1 MILRRLP
8 RLPQRQGANI
18 DPRRVAMN
26 GVRVPSFFRLSL
38 VLCGLLVSAPFL
50 NPYHTYPLLTFHTEW
65 LAFAIGLAALAAIA
79 VTPSGNAVPIPRMCI
94 GLFLVTALLVL
105 QAALG
110 QVAYPLRSATGAL
123 YTAWAG
129 LLVMLGA
136 WLRSE
141 LGEAAV
147 SRTLQWWIAAAGLLA
162 AVSGF
167 VQYYHV
173 PLPAGGA
180 YVAIQPL
187 NAMFGTVNQ
196 PNNFADYLGCALIS
210 VAFLHARSA
219 LGLLPAVLIALPL
232 AVAMA
237 LSGSRASWGYFA
249 IALAIVPLLR
259 LGGHPPEARRILQ
272 LACLALAVFVLVQ
285 ILNLYTGIFVGPE
298 GRPSSS
304 GERLMRYLEI
314 GATGERPIRLQLFL
328 YAWLMFLANPFL
340 GVGFG
345 EYASRAFELAA
356 GLGSGSPPGLDRHS
370 HNLFLQLLAET
381 GIVGLSCVAIPLVH
395 WLWRMPWRSLTPER
409 CWMIGALAVIGLHSM
424 VEFPLWHA
432 NFLGMFAL
440 LFGAA
445 SPGGVSIA
453 PTRLRRGLVLV
464 VVLAGGL
471 TARGVWS
478 DYRAFERWYGAV
490 ETKSARG
497 EIPGSSD
504 LDDLMKLREGSL
516 FGPYFERIASEAIAI
531 DEEDLGDK
539 LALNTQ
545 VMRAYPMPSVVLRQV
560 ALLALSGRDAD
571 AARALRAAA
580 TVYPQWTREWLPT
593 LEKLAADRPA
603 RFSGLL
609 DLARA
614 QLGGGKP

>member
-1 MILRRLP
+1 
-8 RLPQRQGANI
+8 
-18 DPRRVAMN
+18 MN
-26 GVRVPSFFRLSL
+26 GMRVPSSLRLSL

-50 NPYHTYPLLTFHTEW
+50 NPYHGYPLLTFHTEW

-79 VTPSGNAVPIPRMCI
+79 IAPSGAAVPIPAICVGI
-94 GLFLVTALLVL
+94 FLLTALLVL

-123 YTAWAG
+123 YAMWAG
-129 LLVMLGA
+129 LLAMLGA

-147 SRTLQWWIAAAGLLA
+147 SRALQWWIGAAGLLA
-162 AVSGF
+162 AASGF
-167 VQYYHV
+167 VQYYHI
-173 PLPAGGA
+173 PLPGAGVYIA
-180 YVAIQPL
+180 AQPT
-187 NAMFGTVNQ
+187 NWMFGTVGQ
-196 PNNFADYLGCALIS
+196 PNNFADYLGCAVIS
-210 VAFLHARSA
+210 VAFLHARNA
-219 LGLLPAVLIALPL
+219 LGLLPALLIALPL
-232 AVAMA
+232 AAGMA

-259 LGGHPPEARRILQ
+259 LGGHPREAKRILQ
-272 LACLALAVFVLVQ
+272 LACFALAVFLLVQ

-304 GERLMRYLEI
+304 GERLIRYLEI
-314 GATGERPIRLQLFL
+314 AGAGERPIRFQLFL
-328 YAWLMFLANPFL
+328 YAWLMFLSHPLL

-345 EYASRAFELAA
+345 EYAWRAFELSAQ
-356 GLGSGSPPGLDRHS
+356 LGSASPPGLDRHS

-381 GIVGLSCVAIPLVH
+381 GIAGMSCVAIPLVS
-395 WLWRMPWRSLTPER
+395 WFWRMPWRSLTSER
-409 CWMIGALAVIGLHSM
+409 CWMIGVLAVIGLHSM

-445 SPGGVSIA
+445 SPGGAAVA
-453 PTRLRRGLVLV
+453 PTRLRRALVLV

-478 DYRAFERWYGAV
+478 DYVSFESWYLAV
-490 ETKSARG
+490 ETKLARG
-497 EIPGSSD
+497 GTPGSSD
-504 LDDLMKLREGSL
+504 LDELMKLREGSF

-560 ALLALSGRDAD
+560 ALLALSGRDAE

-580 TVYPQWTREWLPT
+580 TVYPQWTREWLPM

>member
-1 MILRRLP
+1 
-8 RLPQRQGANI
+8 
-18 DPRRVAMN
+18 MN
-26 GVRVPSFFRLSL
+26 GMRVPSSLRLSL

-50 NPYHTYPLLTFHTEW
+50 NPYHGYPLLTFHTEW

-79 VTPSGNAVPIPRMCI
+79 VTPSRNAIPIPGMCG
-94 GLFLVTALLVL
+94 GLFLLTVLLVL

-123 YTAWAG
+123 YAMWAG
-129 LLVMLGA
+129 LLAMLGA

-147 SRTLQWWIAAAGLLA
+147 SRALQWWIGAAGLLA
-162 AVSGF
+162 AASGF
-167 VQYYHV
+167 VQYYHI
-173 PLPAGGA
+173 PLPGAGVYIA
-180 YVAIQPL
+180 AQPT
-187 NAMFGTVNQ
+187 NWMFGTVGQ
-196 PNNFADYLGCALIS
+196 PNNFADYLGCAVIS
-210 VAFLHARSA
+210 VAFLHARNS
-219 LGLLPAVLIALPL
+219 LGLLPALLIALPL
-232 AVAMA
+232 AAGMA
-237 LSGSRASWGYFA
+237 LSGSRASWGYFV
-249 IALAIVPLLR
+249 IALALVPLLR
-259 LGGHPPEARRILQ
+259 LGGHPREAKRILQ
-272 LACLALAVFVLVQ
+272 VACFALAAFLLVQ

-304 GERLMRYLEI
+304 GERLIRYLEI
-314 GATGERPIRLQLFL
+314 GATGERPIRFQLFL
-328 YAWLMFLANPFL
+328 YAWLMFLSNPLL

-345 EYASRAFELAA
+345 EYAWRALELSAE
-356 GLGSGSPPGLDRHS
+356 LGGGSPPGLDRHS

-381 GIVGLSCVAIPLVH
+381 GIAGLSCVAIPLVS
-395 WLWRMPWRSLTPER
+395 WFWRMPWRSLTPDR
-409 CWMIGALAVIGLHSM
+409 CWMIGVLAVIGLHSM

-445 SPGGVSIA
+445 SPGGAAVA
-453 PTRLRRGLVLV
+453 PTRLRRALVLV
-464 VVLAGGL
+464 VALAGGL

-478 DYRAFERWYGAV
+478 DYVSFESWYLAV
-490 ETKSARG
+490 EAKSARG

-571 AARALRAAA
+571 AVRTLRAAT
-580 TVYPQWTREWLPT
+580 TVYPQWTRKWLPT
-593 LEKLAADRPA
+593 LERLAGERPA

-614 QLGGGKP
+614 RLGEGRP

>member
-18 DPRRVAMN
+18 DPRRVAMT
-26 GVRVPSFFRLSL
+26 GMLLPSSLRLSL
-38 VLCGLLVSAPFL
+38 VLCVLLFSAPFL
-50 NPYHTYPLLTFHTEW
+50 NPYHGYPLLTFHAEW

-79 VTPSGNAVPIPRMCI
+79 VAPSRNAVPIP
-94 GLFLVTALLVL
+94 GLCVGLLLVTALLVL

-123 YTAWAG
+123 YTSWAA

-136 WLRSE
+136 WVRSE

-147 SRTLQWWIAAAGLLA
+147 SRALQWWIAAAGLLA

-180 YVAIQPL
+180 YVAIQPI

-237 LSGSRASWGYFA
+237 LSGSRSSWGYFA
-249 IALAIVPLLR
+249 IAFAIVPLLR
-259 LGGHPPEARRILQ
+259 LGGHPPQAKRILR
-272 LACLALAVFVLVQ
+272 LACSALAVFLLIQ
-285 ILNLYTGIFVGPE
+285 ILNLYTEIFLGPE
-298 GRPSSS
+298 GAPTSS
-304 GERLMRYLEI
+304 GERLMRYLEVG
-314 GATGERPIRLQLFL
+314 GAGERPIRFQLFL
-328 YAWLMFLANPFL
+328 YAWLMFLSHPLL

-345 EYASRAFELAA
+345 EYAWRAFELSAQ
-356 GLGSGSPPGLDRHS
+356 LGSASPPGLDRHS

-381 GIVGLSCVAIPLVH
+381 GITGLSCVAIPLVS
-395 WLWRMPWRSLTPER
+395 WFWRMPWRSLTPDR
-409 CWMIGALAVIGLHSM
+409 CWMIGVLAVIGLHSM

-445 SPGGVSIA
+445 SPGGAAVA
-453 PTRLRRGLVLV
+453 PTRLRRALVLV

-478 DYRAFERWYGAV
+478 DYVSFESWYLAV
-490 ETKSARG
+490 ETKLARG
-497 EIPGSSD
+497 GTPGSSD
-504 LDDLMKLREGSL
+504 LDELMKLREVSF

-560 ALLALSGRDAD
+560 ALLALPGRDAD

-580 TVYPQWTREWLPT
+580 TVYPQ
-593 LEKLAADRPA
+593 
-603 RFSGLL
+603 
-609 DLARA
+609 
-614 QLGGGKP
+614 

>member
-1 MILRRLP
+1 MTNGP
-8 RLPQRQGANI
+8 R
-18 DPRRVAMN
+18 V
-26 GVRVPSFFRLSL
+26 SLSL
-38 VLCGLLVSAPFL
+38 RFCLALCGLLVSAPFL
-50 NPYHTYPLLTFHTEW
+50 NPYHTYPLLTFYTEW

-79 VTPSGNAVPIPRMCI
+79 VAPSRNAVPIPGLCV
-94 GLFLVTALLVL
+94 GLFLLTALLVL

-123 YTAWAG
+123 YAIWAG
-129 LLVMLGA
+129 LLAILGA

-147 SRTLQWWIAAAGLLA
+147 SRALQAWVAAAGLLA
-162 AVSGF
+162 AASGF

-173 PLPAGGA
+173 PLPAAGA
-180 YVAIQPL
+180 YVAVQPI

-196 PNNFADYLGCALIS
+196 PNNFADYLGCAVIS
-210 VAFLHARSA
+210 VAFLHARKA
-219 LGLLPAVLIALPL
+219 LSLLPAMLIALPL
-232 AVAMA
+232 AGGMA
-237 LSGSRASWGYFA
+237 LSGSRGSWGYFA
-249 IALAIVPLLR
+249 IALAVVPLLR
-259 LGGHPPEARRILQ
+259 LGGHSREARRILQ
-272 LACLALAVFVLVQ
+272 LACFALAVFLLVQ

-304 GERLMRYLEI
+304 GERLIRYLEI
-314 GATGERPIRLQLFL
+314 GGTGERPIRFQLFL
-328 YAWLMFLANPFL
+328 YAWLMFLSNPLL

-345 EYASRAFELAA
+345 EYAWRAFELSAEVA
-356 GLGSGSPPGLDRHS
+356 GGSPPGLDRHS

-381 GIVGLSCVAIPLVH
+381 GIVGLSCVAIPLVY
-395 WLWRMPWRSLTPER
+395 WFRRMPWRSLTPDR
-409 CWMIGALAVIGLHSM
+409 CWMIGILAVIGLHSM

-445 SPGGVSIA
+445 SPGGAAVA

-464 VVLAGGL
+464 VVLAGSL
-471 TARGVWS
+471 TACGVWS
-478 DYRAFERWYGAV
+478 DYRSFERWYAAL
-490 ETKSARG
+490 ETKLARG
-497 EIPGSSD
+497 GTPGSGD
-504 LDDLMKLREGSL
+504 LDDLMKLRESSL

-531 DEEDLGDK
+531 DEEGLGDK

-560 ALLALSGRDAD
+560 ALLALSGLDAD
-571 AARALRAAA
+571 AVRTLRAAT
-580 TVYPQWTREWLPT
+580 TVYPQRTREWLPT
-593 LEKLAADRPA
+593 LEKLAGARPA

-609 DLARA
+609 GLARA
-614 QLGGGKP
+614 QLGDGRP

>member
-1 MILRRLP
+1 
-8 RLPQRQGANI
+8 
-18 DPRRVAMN
+18 MN
-26 GVRVPSFFRLSL
+26 GMRVPSSLRLSL

-50 NPYHTYPLLTFHTEW
+50 NPYHGYPLLTFHTEW

-79 VTPSGNAVPIPRMCI
+79 IAPSGAAVPIPAICVGI
-94 GLFLVTALLVL
+94 FLLTALLVL

-123 YTAWAG
+123 YAMWAG
-129 LLVMLGA
+129 LLAMLGA

-147 SRTLQWWIAAAGLLA
+147 SRALQWWIGAAGLLA
-162 AVSGF
+162 AASGF

-173 PLPAGGA
+173 PLPAAGA
-180 YVAIQPL
+180 YVAVQPI

-196 PNNFADYLGCALIS
+196 PNNFADYLGCAVIS
-210 VAFLHARSA
+210 VAFLHARNA
-219 LGLLPAVLIALPL
+219 LGLLPALLIALPL
-232 AVAMA
+232 AAGMA

-259 LGGHPPEARRILQ
+259 LGGHPREAKRILQ
-272 LACLALAVFVLVQ
+272 LACLALAVFLLVQ

-304 GERLMRYLEI
+304 GERLIRYLEI
-314 GATGERPIRLQLFL
+314 AGAGERPIRFQLFL
-328 YAWLMFLANPFL
+328 YAWLMFLSHPLL

-345 EYASRAFELAA
+345 EYAWRAFELSAQ
-356 GLGSGSPPGLDRHS
+356 LGSASPPGLDRHS

-381 GIVGLSCVAIPLVH
+381 GIAGMSCVAIPLVS
-395 WLWRMPWRSLTPER
+395 WFWRMPWRSLTSER
-409 CWMIGALAVIGLHSM
+409 CWMIGVLAVIGLHSM

-445 SPGGVSIA
+445 SPGGAAVA
-453 PTRLRRGLVLV
+453 PTRLRRALVLV
-464 VVLAGGL
+464 VALAGGL

-478 DYRAFERWYGAV
+478 DYVSFESWYLAV
-490 ETKSARG
+490 ETKLARG
-497 EIPGSSD
+497 GTPGSSD
-504 LDDLMKLREGSL
+504 LDELMKLREGSF

-571 AARALRAAA
+571 AVRTLRAAT
-580 TVYPQWTREWLPT
+580 TVYPQWTRQWLPT
-593 LEKLAADRPA
+593 LEKLAGDRPA

-614 QLGGGKP
+614 RLGDRRP

>member
-1 MILRRLP
+1 MTDD
-8 RLPQRQGANI
+8 A
-18 DPRRVAMN
+18 RV
-26 GVRVPSFFRLSL
+26 SFSLRLSIA
-38 VLCGLLVSAPFL
+38 LCGLLVSAPFL
-50 NPYHTYPLLTFHTEW
+50 NPYHSYPLLTFYTEW

-79 VTPSGNAVPIPRMCI
+79 VTLSRNALPIPGMCV
-94 GLFLVTALLVL
+94 GLLLLTALLVL

-123 YTAWAG
+123 YTSWAA

-141 LGEAAV
+141 LGEASLA
-147 SRTLQWWIAAAGLLA
+147 RALQWWVAAAGFLA
-162 AVSGF
+162 AASGF

-173 PLPAGGA
+173 PLPGVGVYIAA
-180 YVAIQPL
+180 QPT
-187 NAMFGTVNQ
+187 NWMFGTVGQ
-196 PNNFADYLGCALIS
+196 PNNFADYLGCAVIS
-210 VAFLHARSA
+210 VAFLHARNA
-219 LGLLPAVLIALPL
+219 LSLLPTLLVALPL
-232 AVAMA
+232 AAGMA
-237 LSGSRASWGYFA
+237 LSGSRGSWGYVVIAFA
-249 IALAIVPLLR
+249 FVPLLR
-259 LGGHPPEARRILQ
+259 LGGHSREAKRVLQ
-272 LACLALAVFVLVQ
+272 LACFALALFVLVQ

-304 GERLMRYLEI
+304 GERLIRYLEI
-314 GATGERPIRLQLFL
+314 GGTGERPIRFQLFL
-328 YAWLMFLANPFL
+328 YAWLMFLSSPLL

-345 EYASRAFELAA
+345 EYAWRAFELSA
-356 GLGSGSPPGLDRHS
+356 GLASGSPPGLDRHS
-370 HNLFLQLLAET
+370 HNLVLQLLAET
-381 GIVGLSCVAIPLVH
+381 GIAGLSCIAIPLVC
-395 WLWRMPWRSLTPER
+395 WFWRMPWRSLTPER
-409 CWMIGALAVIGLHSM
+409 CWMIGVLAVIGLHSM

-464 VVLAGGL
+464 VALAGGL
-471 TARGVWS
+471 TALGVWS
-478 DYRAFERWYGAV
+478 DYRSFEYWYRAV
-490 ETKSARG
+490 EAKSARG
-497 EIPGSSD
+497 EIVGSSD
-504 LDDLMKLREGSL
+504 LDDLMKLREGSV
-516 FGPYFERIASEAIAI
+516 FGPYFERIASEAIAM

-571 AARALRAAA
+571 AVRTLRAAT
-580 TVYPQWTREWLPT
+580 TVYPRWTREWLPT
-593 LEKLAADRPA
+593 LEKLAADRA
-603 RFSGLL
+603 SRFSGLL

-614 QLGGGKP
+614 RLGDGQP

>member
-1 MILRRLP
+1 M
-8 RLPQRQGANI
+8 
-18 DPRRVAMN
+18 RV
-26 GVRVPSFFRLSL
+26 SLSL
-38 VLCGLLVSAPFL
+38 RFCLALCGLLVSAPFL
-50 NPYHTYPLLTFHTEW
+50 NPYHSYPLLTFYTEW

-79 VTPSGNAVPIPRMCI
+79 MTPSGAVAPIPAICV
-94 GLFLVTALLVL
+94 GLFLLTVLLVL

-123 YTAWAG
+123 YAIWAG
-129 LLVMLGA
+129 LLAVLGA

-147 SRTLQWWIAAAGLLA
+147 SRALQWWIAAAGLLA
-162 AVSGF
+162 AASGF
-167 VQYYHV
+167 VQYYHL
-173 PLPAGGA
+173 PLPAAA
-180 YVAIQPL
+180 YVAVQPI

-196 PNNFADYLGCALIS
+196 PNNFADYLACAVIS
-210 VAFLHARSA
+210 VAFLHARNA
-219 LGLLPAVLIALPL
+219 LSLLPALLTALPL
-232 AVAMA
+232 AAGMA

-249 IALAIVPLLR
+249 TALAIVPLLR
-259 LGGHPPEARRILQ
+259 LGGHPSEAKRILR
-272 LACLALAVFVLVQ
+272 LACFALAAFLLVQ

-304 GERLMRYLEI
+304 GERLMRYLEV
-314 GATGERPIRLQLFL
+314 GGTGERPIRLQLFL
-328 YAWLMFLANPFL
+328 YAWLMFLSNPLL

-345 EYASRAFELAA
+345 EYAWRAFELSAE
-356 GLGSGSPPGLDRHS
+356 LGGGSPPGLDRHS

-381 GIVGLSCVAIPLVH
+381 GIAGLLCIAIPLAS
-395 WLWRMPWRSLTPER
+395 WFWRMPWRSLTPER
-409 CWMIGALAVIGLHSM
+409 CWMIGVLAVIGLHSM

-445 SPGGVSIA
+445 SSGGASVA
-453 PTRLRRGLVLV
+453 PTRLRRGLLLV

-478 DYRAFERWYGAV
+478 DYRSFERWYLAV
-490 ETKSARG
+490 ETKVARG
-497 EIPGSSD
+497 ETPVSSD
-504 LDDLMKLREGSL
+504 LGDLMKLREGSL

-531 DEEDLGDK
+531 DDEDLGDK

-560 ALLALSGRDAD
+560 ALLALSGHDAD
-571 AARALRAAA
+571 AVRTLRAAT
-580 TVYPQWTREWLPT
+580 TVYPHWTREWLPT
-593 LEKLAADRPA
+593 LEKLAGDRPA

-609 DLARA
+609 DLART
-614 QLGGGKP
+614 QLGSGQP

>member
-1 MILRRLP
+1 VTN
-8 RLPQRQGANI
+8 GA
-18 DPRRVAMN
+18 RVSLS
-26 GVRVPSFFRLSL
+26 VRFCLA
-38 VLCGLLVSAPFL
+38 LCGLLVSAPFL
-50 NPYHTYPLLTFHTEW
+50 NPYHTYPLLTFYTEW
-65 LAFAIGLAALAAIA
+65 LAFAIGLVALAAIA
-79 VTPSGNAVPIPRMCI
+79 IGPSRNAVPVPAMSV
-94 GLFLVTALLVL
+94 GLFAFTAVLAL

-123 YTAWAG
+123 YSIWAG

-147 SRTLQWWIAAAGLLA
+147 SRALQGWVAAAGLLA
-162 AVSGF
+162 AASGF
-167 VQYYHV
+167 VQYYHL

-180 YVAIQPL
+180 YMAAQPA
-187 NAMFGTVNQ
+187 NWMFGTVNQ
-196 PNNFADYLGCALIS
+196 PNNFADYLGCAVIS
-210 VAFLHARSA
+210 VAFLHARNA
-219 LGLLPAVLIALPL
+219 LSLLPALLIALPL
-232 AVAMA
+232 AAGMA
-237 LSGSRASWGYFA
+237 LSGSRGSWGYVV
-249 IALAIVPLLR
+249 IALALVPLLR
-259 LGGHPPEARRILQ
+259 LGGHSREAKRVLY
-272 LACLALAVFVLVQ
+272 LASFALAVFLLVQ

-298 GRPSSS
+298 GRPNSS
-304 GERLMRYLEI
+304 GDRLMRYLEI
-314 GATGERPIRLQLFL
+314 GGGTGERPIRVQLLL
-328 YAWLMFLANPFL
+328 YAWLMFLSSPLL

-345 EYASRAFELAA
+345 EYAWHAFELSAELP
-356 GLGSGSPPGLDRHS
+356 GGGPPGLDRHS

-381 GIVGLSCVAIPLVH
+381 GMVGLLCIAVPLVA
-395 WLWRMPWRSLTPER
+395 WFWRIPWRSLTPER
-409 CWMIGALAVIGLHSM
+409 CWTIGVLAVIGLHSM

-445 SPGGVSIA
+445 SPGGAAVA

-464 VVLAGGL
+464 VVLAGSL

-490 ETKSARG
+490 EARGARG
-497 EIPGSSD
+497 ESPGSSD
-504 LDDLMKLREGSL
+504 LDGLMKLREGSF
-516 FGPYFERIASEAIAI
+516 FGPYFERIASEAIAL

-560 ALLALSGRDAD
+560 ALLALSGRDAG
-571 AARALRAAA
+571 AVRTLRAAIR
-580 TVYPQWTREWLPT
+580 VYPQWTRKWLPT
-593 LEKLAADRPA
+593 LEKLTRDRPA

-609 DLARA
+609 DLARV
-614 QLGGGKP
+614 QLGDGSR

>member
-1 MILRRLP
+1 VTDGPRVTLPLRLC
-8 RLPQRQGANI
+8 LT
-18 DPRRVAMN
+18 
-26 GVRVPSFFRLSL
+26 
-38 VLCGLLVSAPFL
+38 LCGLLVSAPFL
-50 NPYHTYPLLTFHTEW
+50 NPYHSYPLLTFYTEW

-79 VTPSGNAVPIPRMCI
+79 ATPSRNAVPIPGMCV
-94 GLFLVTALLVL
+94 GLFVLTALLVL

-123 YTAWAG
+123 YTSWAG
-129 LLVMLGA
+129 LLVILGA

-141 LGEAAV
+141 LGAAAV
-147 SRTLQWWIAAAGLLA
+147 SRALQWWIGAAGLLA
-162 AVSGF
+162 AASGF

-173 PLPAGGA
+173 PLPAAGA
-180 YVAIQPL
+180 YVAEQAI

-210 VAFLHARSA
+210 VAFLHARNA
-219 LGLLPAVLIALPL
+219 LSLLPALLIALPL
-232 AVAMA
+232 AAGMA
-237 LSGSRASWGYFA
+237 LSGSRGSWGYFA

-259 LGGHPPEARRILQ
+259 LGGHPPEAKRILR
-272 LACLALAVFVLVQ
+272 LACLALAVFLLVQ

-304 GERLMRYLEI
+304 GERLMRYLEV
-314 GATGERPIRLQLFL
+314 GGTGERPIRLQLFL
-328 YAWLMFLANPFL
+328 YAWLMFLSNPLL

-345 EYASRAFELAA
+345 EYAWRAFELSA
-356 GLGSGSPPGLDRHS
+356 GLGSGSPAGLDRHS

-381 GIVGLSCVAIPLVH
+381 GITGLSCVAIPLVY
-395 WLWRMPWRSLTPER
+395 WFWRMPWRSLTPER
-409 CWMIGALAVIGLHSM
+409 CWMIGVLSVIGLHSM

-445 SPGGVSIA
+445 SPGGASVG

-471 TARGVWS
+471 TAHGVWS
-478 DYRAFERWYGAV
+478 DYRSFERWYLEV
-490 ETKSARG
+490 ETKLARKG
-497 EIPGSSD
+497 TPGSSD
-504 LDDLMKLREGSL
+504 LDDLMKLREGSP

-531 DEEDLGDK
+531 DEEGLGDK
-539 LALNTQ
+539 LALNSQ

-560 ALLALSGRDAD
+560 ALLALSGRDAE

-580 TVYPQWTREWLPT
+580 TVYPQWTRKWLPT

-603 RFSGLL
+603 QFSGLL

-614 QLGGGKP
+614 QLGGGQP

>member
-1 MILRRLP
+1 MTDGARASLPLRLC
-8 RLPQRQGANI
+8 LA
-18 DPRRVAMN
+18 
-26 GVRVPSFFRLSL
+26 
-38 VLCGLLVSAPFL
+38 LCGLLVSAPFL
-50 NPYHTYPLLTFHTEW
+50 NPYHSYPLLTFYTEW

-79 VTPSGNAVPIPRMCI
+79 VTPSRNAVPIPGMCV
-94 GLFLVTALLVL
+94 GLLLVTALLVL

-123 YTAWAG
+123 YTSWAA

-136 WLRSE
+136 WVRSE

-147 SRTLQWWIAAAGLLA
+147 SRALQWWIAAAGLLA
-162 AVSGF
+162 AASGF
-167 VQYYHV
+167 VQYYHI

-180 YVAIQPL
+180 YVAVQPI

-196 PNNFADYLGCALIS
+196 PNNFADYLGCAVIS
-210 VAFLHARSA
+210 VAFLHARNA
-219 LGLLPAVLIALPL
+219 LGLLPALLIALPL
-232 AVAMA
+232 AAGMA
-237 LSGSRASWGYFA
+237 LSGSRSSWAYFA
-249 IALAIVPLLR
+249 IAFATVPLLR
-259 LGGHPPEARRILQ
+259 LGGHPPEAKRILR
-272 LACLALAVFVLVQ
+272 LSCFALAVFLLVQ

-298 GRPSSS
+298 GTPSSS
-304 GERLMRYLEI
+304 GERLMRYLEL
-314 GATGERPIRLQLFL
+314 GGTGERPIRLQLFL
-328 YAWLMFLANPFL
+328 YAWLMFLSSPLL

-345 EYASRAFELAA
+345 EYAWRAFELAA
-356 GLGSGSPPGLDRHS
+356 GLGAGSPPGLDRHS

-395 WLWRMPWRSLTPER
+395 WFWRMPWRSLTLDR
-409 CWMIGALAVIGLHSM
+409 CWMIGVLAVVGLHSM

-445 SPGGVSIA
+445 SPGGASVA

-464 VVLAGGL
+464 VVLAGGF

-478 DYRAFERWYGAV
+478 DYRSFERWYLAL
-490 ETKSARG
+490 ETKLARG
-497 EIPGSSD
+497 GTPGSGD

-516 FGPYFERIASEAIAI
+516 FGPYFERITSEAIGI
-531 DEEDLGDK
+531 DEEGLGDK

-560 ALLALSGRDAD
+560 ALLALSGRDAE

-580 TVYPQWTREWLPT
+580 TVYPRWTREWLPT
-593 LEKLAADRPA
+593 LEKLAAERPA
-603 RFSGLL
+603 RFSALL
-609 DLARA
+609 VQARA

>member
-1 MILRRLP
+1 MTD
-8 RLPQRQGANI
+8 GARA
-18 DPRRVAMN
+18 P
-26 GVRVPSFFRLSL
+26 LSL
-38 VLCGLLVSAPFL
+38 RLCLALCGLLVSAPFL
-50 NPYHTYPLLTFHTEW
+50 NPYHGYPLFTFYTEW

-79 VTPSGNAVPIPRMCI
+79 VTPSRNALPLPGLCI
-94 GLFLVTALLVL
+94 GLFLMTALLVL

-123 YTAWAG
+123 YTSWAG
-129 LLVMLGA
+129 LLVVLGA

-147 SRTLQWWIAAAGLLA
+147 SRTLQWWIGAAGLLA
-162 AVSGF
+162 AASGF

-173 PLPAGGA
+173 ALPAIGA
-180 YVAIQPL
+180 YVAMQPI

-196 PNNFADYLGCALIS
+196 PNNFADYLGCAVIS
-210 VAFLHARSA
+210 IAFLHARNA
-219 LGLLPAVLIALPL
+219 LALLPALLVALPL
-232 AVAMA
+232 AAGMA
-237 LSGSRASWGYFA
+237 LSGSRGSWGYFA

-259 LGGHPPEARRILQ
+259 VGGHPPEAKRVLR
-272 LACLALAVFVLVQ
+272 LACFALVVFLLVQ
-285 ILNLYTGIFVGPE
+285 ILNLYTGVFVGPE

-304 GERLMRYLEI
+304 GERLMRYLDV

-328 YAWLMFLANPFL
+328 YAWLMFLSSPLL

-345 EYASRAFELAA
+345 EYAWRAFELAA
-356 GLGSGSPPGLDRHS
+356 GLGGGSPPGLDRHS

-381 GIVGLSCVAIPLVH
+381 GIVGLSCIAIPLAH
-395 WLWRMPWRSLTPER
+395 WFWRMPWRALTPDR
-409 CWMIGALAVIGLHSM
+409 CWMIGVLAVIGLHSM

-445 SPGGVSIA
+445 SPGGASVA
-453 PTRLRRGLVLV
+453 PTRLRRVLVLV
-464 VVLAGGL
+464 VALAGGM
-471 TARGVWS
+471 TALGVWS
-478 DYRAFERWYGAV
+478 DYRSFERWYLGV
-490 ETKSARG
+490 ETKIARG
-497 EIPGSSD
+497 GAPGSSD

-531 DEEDLGDK
+531 DEEGLADK

-545 VMRAYPMPSVVLRQV
+545 VMHAYPMPSVVLRQV
-560 ALLALSGRDAD
+560 ALLALSGRDAE
-571 AARALRAAA
+571 AVRALRAAA
-580 TVYPQWTREWLPT
+580 TVYPQWIRKWLPT
-593 LEKLAADRPA
+593 LERLAADRPA

-614 QLGGGKP
+614 ELGGGKP

>member
-1 MILRRLP
+1 MT
-8 RLPQRQGANI
+8 
-18 DPRRVAMN
+18 D
-26 GVRVPSFFRLSL
+26 GVRVSLPLRLCL
-38 VLCGLLVSAPFL
+38 ALCGLLVSAPFL
-50 NPYHTYPLLTFHTEW
+50 NPYHGYPLLTFYTEW
-65 LAFAIGLAALAAIA
+65 LAFAIGLAALAAVA
-79 VTPSGNAVPIPRMCI
+79 ATPSRNAVPIP
-94 GLFLVTALLVL
+94 GLCVGLLLVTALMVL

-123 YTAWAG
+123 YTSWAA

-136 WLRSE
+136 WVRSE

-147 SRTLQWWIAAAGLLA
+147 SRALQWWIAAAGLLA
-162 AVSGF
+162 AASGF
-167 VQYYHV
+167 VQYYHL

-219 LGLLPAVLIALPL
+219 LGLFPAALIALPL
-232 AVAMA
+232 AAGMA
-237 LSGSRASWGYFA
+237 LSGSRSSWGYFT
-249 IALAIVPLLR
+249 IAFAIVPLLR
-259 LGGHPPEARRILQ
+259 LGGHPTEAKRILR
-272 LACLALAVFVLVQ
+272 LACFALALFLLVQ
-285 ILNLYTGIFVGPE
+285 ILNLYTEIFVGPE
-298 GRPSSS
+298 GAPSSS
-304 GERLMRYLEI
+304 GERLMRYLEV
-314 GATGERPIRLQLFL
+314 GGTGERPIRMQLFL
-328 YAWLMFLANPFL
+328 YAWLMFLSSPLL

-345 EYASRAFELAA
+345 EYAWRAFELSA
-356 GLGSGSPPGLDRHS
+356 GLGGVSPPGLDRHS

-395 WLWRMPWRSLTPER
+395 WFWRMPWRSLTPDR
-409 CWMIGALAVIGLHSM
+409 CWMIGVLAVVGLHSM

-445 SPGGVSIA
+445 SPGSASVA

-478 DYRAFERWYGAV
+478 DYRSFERWYLAL
-490 ETKSARG
+490 ETKLARG
-497 EIPGSSD
+497 GTPGSGD

-516 FGPYFERIASEAIAI
+516 FGPYFERIASEAIGI
-531 DEEDLGDK
+531 DEEGLSDK

-560 ALLALSGRDAD
+560 ALLALSGRDAE
-571 AARALRAAA
+571 AGRALRAAA
-580 TVYPQWTREWLPT
+580 IVYPRWTREWLPT
-593 LEKLAADRPA
+593 LEKLAAERPA
-603 RFSGLL
+603 RFSALL
-609 DLARA
+609 VLARA
-614 QLGGGKP
+614 QLDGGKP

>member
-1 MILRRLP
+1 MTN
-8 RLPQRQGANI
+8 GA
-18 DPRRVAMN
+18 
-26 GVRVPSFFRLSL
+26 RVPFFMRLSL

-50 NPYHTYPLLTFHTEW
+50 NPYHSYPLLTFHTEW
-65 LAFAIGLAALAAIA
+65 LAFAIGLAALTAIA
-79 VTPSGNAVPIPRMCI
+79 IAPSGAAVSIPAICA
-94 GLFLVTALLVL
+94 GLFLLTGLLVL

-123 YTAWAG
+123 YAIWAG
-129 LLVMLGA
+129 LLAILGA

-147 SRTLQWWIAAAGLLA
+147 SRALQWWIGAAGLLA
-162 AVSGF
+162 AASGF

-173 PLPAGGA
+173 PLPAAGA
-180 YVAIQPL
+180 YVAVQPI

-196 PNNFADYLGCALIS
+196 PNNFADYLGCAVIS
-210 VAFLHARSA
+210 VAFLHARNA
-219 LGLLPAVLIALPL
+219 LSLLPALLIALPL
-232 AVAMA
+232 AAGMA
-237 LSGSRASWGYFA
+237 LSGSRGSWGYVV
-249 IALAIVPLLR
+249 IALALVPLLR
-259 LGGHPPEARRILQ
+259 FGGHSTEAKRVLQ
-272 LACLALAVFVLVQ
+272 LASFALAVFLLVQ

-298 GRPSSS
+298 GRPNSP
-304 GERLMRYLEI
+304 GERLIRYLEI
-314 GATGERPIRLQLFL
+314 GGGAGERPIRVQLFL
-328 YAWLMFLANPFL
+328 YAWLMFLSNPLL

-345 EYASRAFELAA
+345 EYAWRAFELSAQLEGA
-356 GLGSGSPPGLDRHS
+356 SPPGLDRHS

-381 GIVGLSCVAIPLVH
+381 GIVGLSCVAIPLVS
-395 WLWRMPWRSLTPER
+395 WFRRMPWRSLTPDR
-409 CWMIGALAVIGLHSM
+409 CWMIGVLAVIGLHSM
-424 VEFPLWHA
+424 VEFPFWHA

-445 SPGGVSIA
+445 SPGGAAVA
-453 PTRLRRGLVLV
+453 PTRLRRALVLV
-464 VVLAGGL
+464 VALAGGL
-471 TARGVWS
+471 SARGVWS
-478 DYRAFERWYGAV
+478 DYVSFERWYLTV
-490 ETKSARG
+490 EAKSARG
-497 EIPGSSD
+497 ETPGSSD
-504 LDDLMKLREGSL
+504 LEALMKLREGSF

-571 AARALRAAA
+571 AVRTLRAAT
-580 TVYPQWTREWLPT
+580 TVYPQWTRQWLPT
-593 LEKLAADRPA
+593 LEKLAGDRPA

-614 QLGGGKP
+614 QLGDRRP

>member
-1 MILRRLP
+1 M
-8 RLPQRQGANI
+8 
-18 DPRRVAMN
+18 
-26 GVRVPSFFRLSL
+26 GVSLSL
-38 VLCGLLVSAPFL
+38 RFCLALCGLLVSAPFL
-50 NPYHTYPLLTFHTEW
+50 NPYHTYPLLTFYTEW

-79 VTPSGNAVPIPRMCI
+79 MAPSRNAVP
-94 GLFLVTALLVL
+94 
-105 QAALG
+105 
-110 QVAYPLRSATGAL
+110 
-123 YTAWAG
+123 
-129 LLVMLGA
+129 
-136 WLRSE
+136 
-141 LGEAAV
+141 
-147 SRTLQWWIAAAGLLA
+147 
-162 AVSGF
+162 F

-173 PLPAGGA
+173 PLPVAGA
-180 YVAIQPL
+180 YVAVQPI

-196 PNNFADYLGCALIS
+196 PNNFADYLGCAVIS
-210 VAFLHARSA
+210 VAFLHARNA
-219 LGLLPAVLIALPL
+219 LSLLPALLIALPL
-232 AVAMA
+232 AAGMA
-237 LSGSRASWGYFA
+237 LSGSRGSWGYFA
-249 IALAIVPLLR
+249 IALALVPLLR
-259 LGGHPPEARRILQ
+259 LGGHSREAKRILQ
-272 LACLALAVFVLVQ
+272 LACFALAVFLLVQ

-304 GERLMRYLEI
+304 GERLIRYLEI
-314 GATGERPIRLQLFL
+314 GGTGERPIRFQLFL
-328 YAWLMFLANPFL
+328 YAWLMFLSNPLL

-345 EYASRAFELAA
+345 EYAWRAFELSA
-356 GLGSGSPPGLDRHS
+356 GLGAGSPPGLDRHS

-381 GIVGLSCVAIPLVH
+381 GSAGLLCVAIPLLS
-395 WLWRMPWRSLTPER
+395 WFWRMPWRSLTPDR
-409 CWMIGALAVIGLHSM
+409 CWMIGVVGVIGLHSM

-445 SPGGVSIA
+445 SPGGATVA

-464 VVLAGGL
+464 VALAGGL
-471 TARGVWS
+471 TAGGVWS
-478 DYRAFERWYGAV
+478 DYRYFERWYLAV
-490 ETKSARG
+490 ETRVARG
-497 EIPGSSD
+497 ETPGGGD

-571 AARALRAAA
+571 AARTLRAAT
-580 TVYPQWTREWLPT
+580 TVYPRWTRDWLPT
-593 LEKLAADRPA
+593 LEKLAGDRPA

-614 QLGGGKP
+614 QLGDGQP